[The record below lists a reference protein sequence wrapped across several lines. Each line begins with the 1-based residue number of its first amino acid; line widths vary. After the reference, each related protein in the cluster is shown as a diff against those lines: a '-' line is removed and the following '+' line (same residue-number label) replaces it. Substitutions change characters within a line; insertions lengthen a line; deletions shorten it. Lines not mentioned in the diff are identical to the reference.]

1 MILKETI
8 LSVFNE
14 RATLLKWL
22 KKVEALTLE
31 IIERA
36 LLKPIDNPQSASLVA
51 VDNTGAQVM
60 LEVGAGLSVDNGV
73 LKFADVY
80 DGTVIIEKAESVLGL
95 RRLKPSDELQIF
107 ITETIPS
114 AASLYMEEVFNRG
127 YFTVEAS
134 QNGETQTLKISPLNS
149 VTFED
154 TGGTIQ
160 CVILESQYNET
171 TTIYTPMT
179 LDNLIEYGWFEL
191 DLNIVAFSNA
201 DVEQWLLANTEG
213 VSV

>member
-1 MILKETI
+1 MKTYDIYAKQNGKWQRKGIQGEP
-8 LSVFNE
+8 
-14 RATLLKWL
+14 TLP
-22 KKVEALTLE
+22 E
-31 IIERA
+31 
-36 LLKPIDNPQSASLVA
+36 
-51 VDNTGAQVM
+51 
-60 LEVGAGLSVDNGV
+60 
-73 LKFADVY
+73 Y
-80 DGTVIIEKAESVLGL
+80 DGTVIIEKAGVLGL

-114 AASLYMEEVFNRG
+114 AGSLYMEEVFNRG
-127 YFTVEAS
+127 YFTVETV

-154 TGGTIQ
+154 TGETIQ

-171 TTIYTPMT
+171 TTIHTPMT